1 MPKVILYIAVSL
13 DGFIATPDGGID
25 WLLPYQD
32 SPEDYGLKEFDASV
46 GALIMGANS
55 YRKELSFGRWSHHG
69 KKCCVLSSR
78 PLPVPQDAAVDFYSG
93 DLKVLVERIKRES
106 ENNIWLVGGG
116 RVVTQFINEGL
127 LEEMM
132 LFYIPVFLSR
142 GIPLFAAVTSAPSLT
157 LVNSKAYP
165 SGVVRLHY
173 SLI

>member
-1 MPKVILYIAVSL
+1 
-13 DGFIATPDGGID
+13 
-25 WLLPYQD
+25 
-32 SPEDYGLKEFDASV
+32 
-46 GALIMGANS
+46 
-55 YRKELSFGRWSHHG
+55 
-69 KKCCVLSSR
+69 
-78 PLPVPQDAAVDFYSG
+78 
-93 DLKVLVERIKRES
+93 VLVERIKRES

-116 RVVTQFINEGL
+116 KVVTQFINEGL